1 MLRITGI
8 VSGNWAALASVC
20 YLLLI
25 VLAALFG
32 PSLMPGDPLALSADI
47 MLPPGSGHWLGTDD
61 LGRDALTQL
70 VYGTRVSLVVGGVAA
85 VTATLLGTAVGSVA
99 GFAGGLLD
107 TAIMR
112 LAEFF
117 QVIPGFVLAVV
128 IVTFVGPGPTRVVAV
143 IALLAWPQTA
153 RVARGEVLR
162 LAHAEFV
169 DALRCIGLAEWRIL
183 LGEVIPQRAR
193 ARHCG
198 GHVDRRLCDPAGIVV
213 EFSRTVRPQRGKL
226 GPYAE
231 RGAAIPVH
239 RLVAVGVPGPGHSA
253 HRAVA
258 QSAGRHAE
266 RCARSTPHGGARWDM
281 TQGRASEP
289 ILRVE
294 HLHLAYEARGRV
306 LHAVQDASIV
316 VAPGEAVGLAG
327 KSGCGKSTLARA
339 VLGLTPA
346 GIAHIRGGRIVI
358 AGRDVTGYHA
368 DAVGGSARQSGGDG
382 VPGSVRAFSIR

>member
-1 MLRITGI
+1 MTMGQRHRAIGRAILSIAGS

-25 VLAALFG
+25 ALAALFG
-32 PSLMPGDPLALSADI
+32 PSLMQGDPLALSADI
-47 MLPPGSGHWLGTDD
+47 MLPPGGAHWLGTDD
-61 LGRDALTQL
+61 LGRDVLTQL

-117 QVIPGFVLAVV
+117 QVIPGFILAVV

-183 LGEVIPQRAR
+183 FAEVIPNA
-193 ARHCG
+193 
-198 GHVDRRLCDPAGIVV
+198 
-213 EFSRTVRPQRGKL
+213 L
-226 GPYAE
+226 GPV
-231 RGAAIPVH
+231 I
-239 RLVAVGVPGPGHSA
+239 AVGTLIVGYAILLESSLSFLGLYDPSVVSWG
-253 HRAVA
+253 RML
-258 QSAGRHAE
+258 SAGQQFLFTAWWLSVFPGLAILLTVLSLNLLGDTLSDALDPRRMAG
-266 RCARSTPHGGARWDM
+266 RGGA
-281 TQGRASEP
+281 
-289 ILRVE
+289 
-294 HLHLAYEARGRV
+294 
-306 LHAVQDASIV
+306 
-316 VAPGEAVGLAG
+316 
-327 KSGCGKSTLARA
+327 
-339 VLGLTPA
+339 
-346 GIAHIRGGRIVI
+346 
-358 AGRDVTGYHA
+358 
-368 DAVGGSARQSGGDG
+368 
-382 VPGSVRAFSIR
+382 